1 MTRRIRL
8 TVVMTHPIQYYSPW
22 FRFIAR
28 EADEIQLNVLYVTEP
43 SAEQQGVGFE
53 EPFDWDVPLKEGYES
68 LLLRPSR
75 ESDRFA
81 SDRFLS
87 LDAPG
92 IGEAIAGL
100 EPDTVLLSGWH
111 SLSLVRAILAC
122 RRRGIPLLYRGDTH
136 AQGRERDVLWRW
148 RSRWLLSFFGR
159 FLSVGRRTREYLD
172 RLGVPSAC
180 IFRSPHAVD
189 NEFFATRA
197 APFLEPRARVEAR
210 REWGIAPDEFV
221 VLFVGKLDS
230 NKRPFDVFRAVRL
243 MSLMSQMSLM
253 TGRARVFVAGAGPL
267 REECVEL
274 ASRLQVSADFR
285 GFLNQSALPRAYA
298 LSDCLVL
305 PSESESWG
313 LVVNE
318 SMAAGTPAVVS
329 EGVGCAPDLV
339 EPGETGE
346 TFPAGDIAAFA
357 ARLDRIAGEIKE
369 GRSRSE
375 RCRGRIA
382 DYTFRAATEGLVS
395 ACKSVIS

>member
-8 TVVMTHPIQYYSPW
+8 TAVMTHPIQYYSPW

-53 EPFDWDVPLKEGYES
+53 ESFAWDVPLKEGYES
-68 LLLRPSR
+68 LVLRPSR
-75 ESDRFA
+75 KSDHFA
-81 SDRFLS
+81 SDGFLG

-100 EPDTVLLSGWH
+100 EPDAALVSGWH
-111 SLSLVRAILAC
+111 SLALARAILAC

-136 AQGRERDVLWRW
+136 LRGRKRDILWRY
-148 RSRWLLSFFGR
+148 RSRWLLSFFEG
-159 FLSVGRRTREYLD
+159 FLCVGLRTREYLD
-172 RLGVPSAC
+172 RLGVPSAR

-189 NEFFATRA
+189 NEFFERGS
-197 APFLEPRARVEAR
+197 APFLDPRNRADAR
-210 REWGIAPDEFV
+210 REWGIGPEDFV

-230 NKRPFDVFRAVRL
+230 NKRPIDLLRAVRL
-243 MSLMSQMSLM
+243 MN
-253 TGRARVFVAGAGPL
+253 GRGRVLVAGTGPL
-267 REECVEL
+267 RQECAEL
-274 ASRLQVSADFR
+274 ASSLQVTVDFR

-318 SMAAGTPAVVS
+318 AMAAGTPAVVS

-346 TFPAGDIAAFA
+346 IFAVGDIEAIA
-357 ARLDRIAGEIKE
+357 ARLQKISKEIE
-369 GRSRSE
+369 DGRRRSNRCQE
-375 RCRGRIA
+375 RMT
-382 DYTFRAATEGLVS
+382 DYSFRAATEGLVS
-395 ACKSVIS
+395 ACRSVLR

>member
-8 TVVMTHPIQYYSPW
+8 TVAMTHPIQYYSPW

-68 LLLRPSR
+68 LVLRPSR

-81 SDRFLS
+81 SYSFLG

-92 IGEAIAGL
+92 IGREIAKL
-100 EPDTVLLSGWH
+100 EPDAVLLSGWH
-111 SLSLVRAILAC
+111 SLALVRAILAC

-136 AQGRERDVLWRW
+136 VQGLERDVLWRW
-148 RSRWLLSFFGR
+148 RSRWLLSLFDR
-159 FLSVGRRTREYLD
+159 FLCVGRKAREYLD
-172 RLGVPSAC
+172 RLGVPSRHV
-180 IFRSPHAVD
+180 FPSPHAVD
-189 NEFFATRA
+189 NEFFETRA
-197 APFLEPRARVEAR
+197 APFLEPRARAEAR

-221 VLFVGKLDS
+221 VLFVGKLDP
-230 NKRPFDVFRAVRL
+230 NKRPFDLLRA
-243 MSLMSQMSLM
+243 
-253 TGRARVFVAGAGPL
+253 ARSSSGGARILVAGSGPL
-267 REECVEL
+267 RQECTEL
-274 ASRLQVSADFR
+274 ASQLQVSADFR
-285 GFLNQSALPRAYA
+285 GFLNQSQLPRAYA
-298 LSDCLVL
+298 LSDSLAL
-305 PSESESWG
+305 PSERESWG

-318 SMAAGTPAVVS
+318 AMAAGTPAVVS

-346 TFPAGDIAAFA
+346 IFPVGDVAAFA
-357 ARLDRIAGEIKE
+357 ARLDRIAGEIKD

-375 RCRGRIA
+375 RCRRRIA
-382 DYTFRAATEGLVS
+382 DYTFHAATEGLVS
-395 ACKSVIS
+395 ACKSVIP